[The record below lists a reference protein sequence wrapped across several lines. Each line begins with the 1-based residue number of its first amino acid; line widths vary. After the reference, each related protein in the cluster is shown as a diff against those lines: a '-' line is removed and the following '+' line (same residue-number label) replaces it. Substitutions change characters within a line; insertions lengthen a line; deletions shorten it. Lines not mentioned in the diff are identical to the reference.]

1 MNFNKMIPELS
12 VFDIDQT
19 IEFYKSLGF
28 ELIYERPEEKDQKT
42 DLPFCLL
49 KEVSSCLSSCT
60 QMVGIQEKCVIR

>member
-28 ELIYERPEEKDQKT
+28 ELIYERPEDRFAF
-42 DLPFCLL
+42 LSF
-49 KEVSSCLSSCT
+49 EVSSCLRSCT
-60 QMVGIQEKCVIR
+60 QMVGIQEKCAIR

>member
-28 ELIYERPEEKDQKT
+28 ELISMKDQKN

-60 QMVGIQEKCVIR
+60 QMVGIQEKCAIR